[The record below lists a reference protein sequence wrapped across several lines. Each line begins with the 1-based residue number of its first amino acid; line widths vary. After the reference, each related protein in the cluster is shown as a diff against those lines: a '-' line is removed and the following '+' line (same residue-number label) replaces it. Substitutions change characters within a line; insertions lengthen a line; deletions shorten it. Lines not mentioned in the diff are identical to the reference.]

1 MLLENPVPIPP
12 PASQETRSEPRIER
26 TATGALRVVTARGA
40 TLARAVR
47 CFPWSEPNRHIS
59 IRDSEG
65 NELLYVDDPQRLDE
79 ASRHALEGALTTAG
93 FVIDVTGVD
102 AVVEDFEMRCLKVR
116 TRHGPRSLQTALD
129 AWPRR
134 APNGD
139 VLLEDVAGD
148 IYRIPPVEMLDRRSR
163 RLLWA
168 LLD

>member
-1 MLLENPVPIPP
+1 MQLENQVPLPP
-12 PASQETRSEPRIER
+12 SPGHETRSEPRIER
-26 TATGALRVVTARGA
+26 TITGALRIVTARGA
-40 TLARAVR
+40 TLARALR

-59 IRDSEG
+59 IRDTEG
-65 NELLYVDDPQRLDE
+65 NELLYVEDLARLDE
-79 ASRHALEGALTTAG
+79 GSRRALEGALTTAG

-102 AVVEDFEMRCLKVR
+102 AVVEDFEMRCLKVQ

-134 APNGD
+134 APNGE
-139 VLLEDVAGD
+139 VLLVDIAGD
-148 IYRIPPVEMLDRRSR
+148 IYRIPPMEMLDRRSR

>member
-1 MLLENPVPIPP
+1 MQLENQVPQPP
-12 PASQETRSEPRIER
+12 PVTHETRSEPRIER
-26 TATGALRVVTARGA
+26 TATGALRVVSARGA

-47 CFPWSEPNRHIS
+47 CFPWSEPGHHIS
-59 IRDSEG
+59 IRDNEG
-65 NELLYVDDPQRLDE
+65 NELMYVDDPRRLDE
-79 ASRHALEGALTTAG
+79 ASRHALEAALTTAG

-102 AVVEDFEMRCLKVR
+102 AIVEEVEMRCLKVR

-139 VLLEDVAGD
+139 VLLEDIAGD
-148 IYRIPPVEMLDRRSR
+148 IYRIPPVEKLDRRSR

>member
-1 MLLENPVPIPP
+1 MLLENQSPIPSP
-12 PASQETRSEPRIER
+12 EKRETALLRIER
-26 TATGALRVVTARGA
+26 TMTGALRVVTLGGA

-47 CFPWSEPNRHIS
+47 CFPWSEPDHHIS
-59 IRDSEG
+59 LRDSEG
-65 NELLYVDDPQRLDE
+65 NEILYVEDPRRLDE
-79 ASRHALEGALTTAG
+79 ASRRALEGALTTAG
-93 FVIDVTGVD
+93 FVIDVTAVD

-134 APNGD
+134 APNGE
-139 VLLEDVAGD
+139 VLLEDIAGD
-148 IYRIPPVEMLDRRSR
+148 IYRIPPVEALDRRSR